1 MTKGIKATAQNRQR
15 FSDSLFKKLE
25 PKSKP
30 YKVWDAPTPGLYIQ
44 VYKTGRIIFKY
55 FYRFHGK
62 QRFLTIGKYGAFTIQ
77 QARDRVKYFQGL
89 IAGGEDP
96 YDVQN
101 EKKAEHDR
109 EGVMVLQDFLDKQYE
124 PWLLL
129 NRKAGKETIDHIKQS
144 WESFLIRRL
153 DAIEKKDIDARVQ
166 DWLHAGAKPATIW
179 RKLDDLR
186 AMYNRAIEWDVVTAN
201 PAAGIERPRKV
212 ADDRVRYLSPDEKE
226 RLLAALEARDE
237 TARDARRR
245 GNEARAKQGR
255 SPLPALVY
263 KDFLTPVVRIAM
275 LTGMRRGE
283 LLGLTWPMVNFE
295 QRVIT
300 VSARTAKSQKTRHI
314 PMHDDVFDILNK
326 WGEQSG
332 RDGLLFPHPVT
343 GEKMTIIKKSWGLV
357 IEKAGISDFRF
368 HDLRHHFASSLVMA
382 GADLNTVRELLGH
395 ADLMMTLRYT
405 HLSPDHKAEAISRI

>member
-1 MTKGIKATAQNRQR
+1 M
-15 FSDSLFKKLE
+15 
-25 PKSKP
+25 
-30 YKVWDAPTPGLYIQ
+30 
-44 VYKTGRIIFKY
+44 
-55 FYRFHGK
+55 
-62 QRFLTIGKYGAFTIQ
+62 
-77 QARDRVKYFQGL
+77 
-89 IAGGEDP
+89 
-96 YDVQN
+96 
-101 EKKAEHDR
+101 
-109 EGVMVLQDFLDKQYE
+109 
-124 PWLLL
+124 
-129 NRKAGKETIDHIKQS
+129 
-144 WESFLIRRL
+144 IRRL